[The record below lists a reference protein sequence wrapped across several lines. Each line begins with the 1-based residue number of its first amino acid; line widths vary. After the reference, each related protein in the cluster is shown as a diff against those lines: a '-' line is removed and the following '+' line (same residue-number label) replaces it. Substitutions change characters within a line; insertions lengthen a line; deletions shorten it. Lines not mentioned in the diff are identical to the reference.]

1 MGLIE
6 QLFSEKRIESEGNIL
21 LEIMNIGFS
30 ELIKKLNPKNIV
42 GLSRLGRTSSYQKV
56 AQSLDDDSCII
67 IGGFQKGHFSDEVKN
82 TIEQVFSINQKSL
95 ESHIVTARILYE
107 YEKTIFM

>member
-1 MGLIE
+1 
-6 QLFSEKRIESEGNIL
+6 
-21 LEIMNIGFS
+21 MNMKFP
-30 ELIKKLNPKNIV
+30 ELIKKINPKSVV
-42 GLSRLGRTSSYQKV
+42 GLSRLGKTSSYQKV

-67 IGGFQKGHFSDEVKN
+67 IGGFQKGHFSEDVKN
-82 TIEQVFSINQKSL
+82 TIEQLVSINQKSL